1 MTRLLRALRF
11 FSYGLAGLL
20 FLLLVATAAE
30 RVVWRGKVLPGVDLI
45 GASVEGKSAD
55 TVDDLVARSATR
67 LERETLTATA
77 GSHTLTLDPRSI
89 DLRIDVDATAEAL
102 ESAGRSGNPVDQL
115 LGTVLRMARSDEV
128 PWKISYDQEALR
140 DVLEDWE
147 ADVASSATDGT
158 LRFQGMRVIPVEPRA
173 GRALDRPAADR
184 VVVDALR
191 SGRRDGVALPVV
203 QKTPE
208 ITSAEVAAAAEKA
221 RALLTTSVTVTFDDL
236 TVRLSPRQIAGFLEP
251 MPTDGKLEIG
261 TDDEDLKEALGKDVA
276 KLEGPPEDARFEVS
290 GTQVEIVAHTIGKT
304 IDLDH
309 LEAAIVDGEPVIE
322 GRFEEEEPE
331 TTTEDLEALGVE
343 ELVSS
348 FTTHHP
354 AGQPRVQ
361 NIHKAADVVNDT
373 IVRPDHVFS
382 LNDTLGR
389 RTLENGYVVAPVI
402 YGGEYTE
409 DVGGG
414 ISQFATTFF
423 NAVFF
428 GGYPLV
434 EFQAHTFYISRYP
447 MGREATVS
455 FPSPD
460 LSFKNDTDHAIWVR
474 TSVTATSVTVNFY
487 STKLRSVDAEGPVV
501 LDTFDIPEEFE
512 PDGSIERGQRVVRES
527 GSEGRLVRVTRVIN
541 DLEGNELSRK
551 TFTTRYRPE
560 TRLVAVHPCDLPD
573 DHDAKPPEEE
583 CKEEEEEPEEPPPDE
598 TTTTTSPDAGAP

>member
-1 MTRLLRALRF
+1 MTRVVRILRLF
-11 FSYGLAGLL
+11 TYGLAGLL

-30 RVVWRGKVLPGVDLI
+30 RVMWRGKVLPGVELI
-45 GASVEGKSAD
+45 GASVEGKTAD
-55 TVDDLVARSATR
+55 TVDDLVARAATR

-77 GSHTLTLDPRSI
+77 GAETLTLDPRAI
-89 DLRIDVDATAEAL
+89 DLGIDVDATAEAL

-115 LGTVLRMARSDEV
+115 LGTVLRMARSDHV
-128 PWKISYDQEALR
+128 PWKISYDEDALAEII
-140 DVLEDWE
+140 EDWE
-147 ADVASSATDGT
+147 AEVASSATDGT

-173 GRALDRPAADR
+173 GRVLDRPAADR
-184 VVVDALR
+184 VLLDALR
-191 SGRRDGVALPVV
+191 SGRRDGVTLPVK
-203 QKTPE
+203 QQTPE
-208 ITSAEVAAAAEKA
+208 ITGAEVAAAAEKA
-221 RALLTTSVTVTFDDL
+221 RSLLTASVTVSFEDV
-236 TVRLSPRQIAGFLEP
+236 TVRLSPREIAGFLEP
-251 MPTDGKLEIG
+251 VPEDGKLEIG
-261 TDDEDLKEALGKDVA
+261 TDDDDLREALGEDVA
-276 KLEGPPEDARFEVS
+276 ELEGPPEDARFEVS
-290 GTQVEIVAHTIGKT
+290 GTQVQIVAHTIGKT
-304 IDLDH
+304 VDLDH
-309 LEAAIVDGEPVIE
+309 LETAIVRGEAVIE
-322 GRFEEEEPE
+322 GRFKEKEPE

-361 NIHKAADVVNDT
+361 NIHRAAEVVDDT
-373 IVRPDHVFS
+373 IVMPEHVFS
-382 LNDTLGR
+382 LNETLGR
-389 RTLENGYVVAPVI
+389 RTRDNGYVVAPVI

-414 ISQFATTFF
+414 ISQFSTTFF

-434 EFQAHTFYISRYP
+434 EFQPHTFYISRYP

-460 LSFKNDTDHAIWVR
+460 LRFRNDTDHAIWVR
-474 TSVTATSVTVNFY
+474 TSVSATSVTVNFY
-487 STKLRSVDAEGPVV
+487 STKSRSVDAEGPVV
-501 LDTFDIPEEFE
+501 LETFDIPEEFE
-512 PDGSIERGQRVVRES
+512 PDASLERGSREVREG

-560 TRLVAVHPCDLPD
+560 KRLVAVHPCDLPD

-583 CKEEEEEPEEPPPDE
+583 CKEEEPEEPPPDE